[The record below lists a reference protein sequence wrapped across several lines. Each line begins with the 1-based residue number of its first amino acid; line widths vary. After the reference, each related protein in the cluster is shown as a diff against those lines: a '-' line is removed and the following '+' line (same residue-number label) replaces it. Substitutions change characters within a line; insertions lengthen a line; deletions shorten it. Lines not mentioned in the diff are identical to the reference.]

1 MGEKIHVDS
10 HLLSLR
16 YSDSI
21 SSVCSKR
28 SFILKVVRATDSSKN
43 MKVNLTALLL
53 VFTCP
58 A

>member
-1 MGEKIHVDS
+1 MGEKISVDPHS
-10 HLLSLR
+10 LSLR
-16 YSDSI
+16 YSDPI

-43 MKVNLTALLL
+43 VKVNLTALLL
-53 VFTCP
+53 VFSCP